1 MEPGARKG
9 VRLLFLYS
17 PFGAEAGS
25 TEVRDGES
33 LARATIVK
41 NYSRLIGMTVADR
54 LTVLAT
60 GAVVAVSIIG
70 GSCSTNARIGDT
82 TATRSAQ

>member
-9 VRLLFLYS
+9 VRLLFLYA

-33 LARATIVK
+33 LARV
-41 NYSRLIGMTVADR
+41 GMTVADR

-82 TATRSAQ
+82 TAARSAR